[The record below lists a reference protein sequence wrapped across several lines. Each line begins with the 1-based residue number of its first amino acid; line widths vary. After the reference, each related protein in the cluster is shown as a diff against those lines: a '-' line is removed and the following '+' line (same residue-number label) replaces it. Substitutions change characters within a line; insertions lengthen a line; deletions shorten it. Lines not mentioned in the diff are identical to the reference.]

1 MDIEVKPDNWMLTNR
16 IGYNKYVYNT
26 FHPKKYENN
35 NIKNDVS
42 KKLGCECDKGSCDL
56 HIKSVS
62 LFSQQRII
70 KDYMQFDSPYRGIL
84 LYHELGSGKSAA
96 SIAAAE
102 GYINRKKIV
111 IMTPASLSQ
120 NYENELMKISKTGLN
135 LKKSW
140 TLLKVEKTN
149 NEMMRILNKYAITD
163 KIIKKDGLVWVPL
176 YNNDIIGAEIIVE
189 KTKYSAIPSKYK
201 DNVDQTIAHIIR
213 NRYTFINYN
222 GLTAKMIKDMGD
234 SPFDDTFVIID
245 EIHNFISRIVNGSRL
260 ARSIYN
266 HMMNANNIKIV
277 LLSGTPIINQP
288 YEIATLINLIRGPI
302 ITYKIP
308 IMNGRT
314 NKEELI
320 DTLEKSKH
328 YNYIDELYLDD
339 KNVNIVLFPKN
350 FVRKDNEKSLIIKND
365 WVMEDNAIIKDIINK
380 VNNNDT
386 VKKALSKNINL
397 PNNKKPY
404 LIVSNGITGAMK
416 TKMVE
421 KIINDLKL
429 STNNVKINIDDLV
442 VNNEEYKKRILDII
456 NNVNKECNNNKSC
469 ILDKYENPSEKLL
482 EDFKKA
488 YYDVRTGNKNIYCT
502 PEIKKSCDLL
512 LEDNLKKALK
522 ENKNIIFE
530 TQGLHP
536 PKWLLSQIYLTDRY
550 NVIYGYSF
558 PSIENSIDVI
568 KKRAIA
574 RIDKFEK
581 NQKMDAPR
589 YPSIDKK
596 HITKNVNQI
605 ISVLKDIRNNCVNE
619 DEIMISNCG
628 NKKID
633 KLLIYNPDNNFNFN
647 LVYDNNYD
655 NNMSESDFEKLL
667 NEIINDEKGDKKNN
681 ITLNKKYQIEKNYAL
696 PNKKEDFDKLFINDN
711 DPENIKIKN
720 EDLFKRRVLGTLSY
734 YKTTGSE
741 FFPNVLPTN
750 YKFLNMTNHQLNKYV
765 EVRRKEMDMDDRKKK
780 FGNKGKADVNSVY
793 RAFSRMVCNF
803 VFPDNIKRA
812 FPQDIRLIMKKEL
825 AKNAEDDYSKEEE
838 DKKDINKAVATQ
850 YEKQLET
857 AMNELS
863 KSDAINIDNLKE
875 LYSPKFAEM
884 LKDMN
889 ESPGTVLV
897 YSQFRMV
904 EGLGILKEVMNRN
917 GYVEINIIKSEE
929 FGYIIEDI
937 EVFNEKYDNKRYVV
951 FNSDRTKTNIL
962 MNLFN
967 GDFSLL
973 PDNIKIQIDG
983 IEKIDQ
989 RYGKLVKTM
998 MITQS
1003 GAEGISLKN
1012 VRRVL
1017 ITEYFWN
1024 SVRINQVIGRAVRTC
1039 SHMSLPKEHQNVG
1052 VYIYI
1057 MKLTKEQLANNPT
1070 LRKKDNELTTDEHIL
1085 YLAQKK
1091 EGLINSFLNMLK
1103 SSSIDCVI
1111 HSNKN
1116 KPLVNGYKC
1125 YNWPINV
1132 DDNKLSYTENIN
1144 TDNKIQQHQKYQK
1157 LIKNKGKVISKNG
1170 IKYVLLGDKIYDYD
1184 SYVNAG
1190 LLYLA
1195 NI

>member
-16 IGYNKYVYNT
+16 IGYNKYIYNT
-26 FHPKKYENN
+26 FHPKNYENN
-35 NIKNDVS
+35 SINNDVS
-42 KKLGCECDKGSCDL
+42 KKSGCECDKGTCDL

-62 LFSQQRII
+62 LFPQQRII

-140 TLLKVEKTN
+140 TLLKVEKSN
-149 NEMMRILNKYAITD
+149 KEMMKTLNKYAITD

-176 YNNDIIGAEIIVE
+176 YNKDINGAEIIVE
-189 KTKYSAIPSKYK
+189 RTKYSKIPSNYK
-201 DNVDQTIAHIIR
+201 DIVDQTIVHIIR

-222 GLTAKMIKDMGD
+222 GLTAKMIKELGA

-260 ARSIYN
+260 ARTIYN

-288 YEIATLINLIRGPI
+288 YEIATLINLIRGPM

-308 IMNGRT
+308 IANGQANKMN
-314 NKEELI
+314 LI
-320 DTLEKSKH
+320 NTLESSKH
-328 YNYIDELYLDD
+328 YNYIDEIYHDD
-339 KNVNIVLFPKN
+339 KNVNIILFPKN
-350 FVRKDNEKSLIIKND
+350 FVRKDKDSSVIIKKD
-365 WVMEDNAIIKDIINK
+365 WGIDDTKIIREIISK
-380 VNNNDT
+380 INNQD
-386 VKKALSKNINL
+386 VLSSSIKSIKL
-397 PNNKKPY
+397 ANNKKPY
-404 LIVSNGITGAMK
+404 LIVTNGIAGSMK
-416 TKMVE
+416 LKLAD
-421 KIINDLKL
+421 KIISDLKL
-429 STNNVKINIDDLV
+429 NTDNVKINIDDLV
-442 VNNEEYKKRILDII
+442 VHNDEYKRRVLDII
-456 NNVNKECNNNKSC
+456 NRVNKECNNDKDC
-469 ILDKYENPSEKLL
+469 ILEKYENPSEKLL
-482 EDFKKA
+482 EDFKNA
-488 YYDVRTGNKNIYCT
+488 YYDVRNGKKNIQCT
-502 PEIKKSCDLL
+502 PEFKKSCDLL
-512 LEDNLKKALK
+512 LESNLENALK

-530 TQGLHP
+530 TQGLQP
-536 PKWLLSQIYLTDRY
+536 PKWLLSHKYLTDRY

-558 PSIENSIDVI
+558 LNVDNIISII
-568 KKRAIA
+568 KKRAKA
-574 RIDKFEK
+574 RIFKFQN

-589 YPSIDKK
+589 FPSIDKK
-596 HITKNVNQI
+596 EITKNIKQI
-605 ISVLKDIRNNCVNE
+605 INVLKELRSNCMNE

-647 LVYDNNYD
+647 LVYDNNND
-655 NNMSESDFEKLL
+655 ISDSDFEALID
-667 NEIINDEKGDKKNN
+667 NIINEKVADNING
-681 ITLNKKYQIEKNYAL
+681 ITLNTKYQVEKNYAL
-696 PNKKEDFDKLFINDN
+696 PNKKEDFDRLFINDSE
-711 DPENIKIKN
+711 PENIKIKN
-720 EDLFKRRVLGTLSY
+720 EDLFKRRILGTLSY

-750 YKFLNMTNHQLNKYV
+750 YKYLNMTNHQLNKYV

-780 FGNKGKADVNSVY
+780 FGNKGNADVNSVY

-825 AKNAEDDYSKEEE
+825 AKNVEDDDSSEESV

-863 KSDAINIDNLKE
+863 KSDAINVDKLKE

-889 ESPGTVLV
+889 ESPGSVLV

-917 GYVEINIIKSEE
+917 GYVEINVTKSEE
-929 FGYIIEDI
+929 FGYIIEDVD
-937 EVFNEKYDNKRYVV
+937 VFDEKYDNKRYVV

-983 IEKIDQ
+983 LENIDQ

-1052 VYIYI
+1052 VYMYI

-1085 YLAQKK
+1085 LLAQKK
-1091 EGLINSFLNMLK
+1091 EGLINGFLNMLK

-1116 KPLVNGYKC
+1116 KPLANGYKC

-1132 DDNKLSYTENIN
+1132 NDNKLSYTENIGS
-1144 TDNKIQQHQKYQK
+1144 DGKIQQHQKYQK
-1157 LIKNKGKVISKNG
+1157 LIKNKGKVVSKNG
-1170 IKYVLLGDKIYDYD
+1170 IKYVLLGDKLYDYN

-1190 LLYLA
+1190 LLYRA